1 MGSKTW
7 PILTS
12 EEMCRHNCI
21 HYLQSQVQKKKEVLS
36 MMYYNFKTIGSTLT
50 EVWHPY
56 LCDVLH
62 NYVDTEWALNPN
74 WFGYILY

>member
-1 MGSKTW
+1 MTNTDFRG
-7 PILTS
+7 
-12 EEMCRHNCI
+12 N
-21 HYLQSQVQKKKEVLS
+21 VQTQLYTLFAEPGAKKKKEILS

>member
-21 HYLQSQVQKKKEVLS
+21 HYLQSQVQKKVLS
-36 MMYYNFKTIGSTLT
+36 MMYYNFKTIGRTLT